1 MEIAPV
7 IRLAAVVAAMIALP
21 ALAGDCH
28 PPAAVAKIV
37 TQSAVTYQYAA
48 EPARVLFLVGAPY
61 RAAVIAA
68 KHDEDREAIEE
79 AKLLRKFREF
89 LQSEQSQARSAV
101 VKSAVITEK
110 CAKCHSAQ
118 NAAAGIVLDG
128 SKSLSAEEKASVMR
142 SILSGEMPK
151 DLKPLTDA
159 ERGQVANSLFLTEW

>member
-1 MEIAPV
+1 M
-7 IRLAAVVAAMIALP
+7 IRFVAVVAALIALP

-28 PPAAVAKIV
+28 PSAAVAKIV
-37 TQSAVTYQYAA
+37 TQSQVIYQHA

-61 RAAVIAA
+61 RAAVIAS
-68 KHDEDREAIEE
+68 KHEESREAIEE
-79 AKLLRKFREF
+79 AKLLRKFRAF
-89 LQSEQSQARSAV
+89 LQSEQEPARSAA
-101 VKSAVITEK
+101 KSAVIAEK

-151 DLKPLTDA
+151 DLTPLTDE
-159 ERGQVANSLFLTEW
+159 ERGQVANFLFLTEW

>member
-1 MEIAPV
+1 VEVSPV
-7 IRLAAVVAAMIALP
+7 IRFVAVVAALIALP

-28 PPAAVAKIV
+28 PSAAVAKIV
-37 TQSAVTYQYAA
+37 TQSQVIYQHA

-61 RAAVIAA
+61 RAAVIAS
-68 KHDEDREAIEE
+68 KHEESREAIEE
-79 AKLLRKFREF
+79 AKLLRKFRAF
-89 LQSEQSQARSAV
+89 LQSEQEPARSAA
-101 VKSAVITEK
+101 KSAVIAEK

-151 DLKPLTDA
+151 DLTPLTDE
-159 ERGQVANSLFLTEW
+159 ERGQVANFLFLTEW

>member
-28 PPAAVAKIV
+28 PSAAVAKIV
-37 TQSAVTYQYAA
+37 TQSQVIYQHA
-48 EPARVLFLVGAPY
+48 EPAGVLFLVGAPY
-61 RAAVIAA
+61 RAAVIAS
-68 KHDEDREAIEE
+68 KHEESREAIEE
-79 AKLLRKFREF
+79 AKLLRKFRAF
-89 LQSEQSQARSAV
+89 LQSEQEPARSAV
-101 VKSAVITEK
+101 VKSAVIAEK

-151 DLKPLTDA
+151 DLTPLTDE
-159 ERGQVANSLFLTEW
+159 ERGQVANFLFLTEW

>member
-7 IRLAAVVAAMIALP
+7 IRLAAVVAALIALP
-21 ALAGDCH
+21 ALAGDCYQ
-28 PPAAVAKIV
+28 PAAVAKIV
-37 TQSAVTYQYAA
+37 TQSQVIYQHA

-61 RAAVIAA
+61 RAAVIAS
-68 KHDEDREAIEE
+68 KHEESREAIEE

-89 LQSEQSQARSAV
+89 LQSEKEPAQFV
-101 VKSAVITEK
+101 VKSAVISEK

-151 DLKPLTDA
+151 DLTPLTDE
-159 ERGQVANSLFLTEW
+159 ERGQVAKFLFLTEW